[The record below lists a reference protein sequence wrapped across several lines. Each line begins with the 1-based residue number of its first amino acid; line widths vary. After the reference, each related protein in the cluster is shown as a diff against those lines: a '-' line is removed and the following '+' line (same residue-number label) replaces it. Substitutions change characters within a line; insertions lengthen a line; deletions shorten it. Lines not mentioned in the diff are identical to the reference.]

1 MTLHS
6 HKAGATRICVLFRR
20 TLLKFTLP
28 LLLLLL
34 FEITSKSVS
43 YDRQD
48 FFRVWIPRVLYF
60 LVEFYIAVTVL
71 ERELKEIASEN
82 LVRHDDIKKSMNFRE
97 LIKANFISVFG
108 YVTFVGETPS
118 SAILL
123 LKSFSVT
130 KEFSMLPPIFNFQT
144 PQKYPFWLK
153 WGGRIS
159 KWAMF
164 SFYFK
169 ATKVFYQIHEI
180 SWPIKLGF
188 KHSFRRLKIRAII
201 RVFVLLEQVI

>member
-1 MTLHS
+1 M
-6 HKAGATRICVLFRR
+6 
-20 TLLKFTLP
+20 
-28 LLLLLL
+28 
-34 FEITSKSVS
+34 
-43 YDRQD
+43 
-48 FFRVWIPRVLYF
+48 LYF

-144 PQKYPFWLK
+144 PQKYPF
-153 WGGRIS
+153 
-159 KWAMF
+159 
-164 SFYFK
+164 
-169 ATKVFYQIHEI
+169 
-180 SWPIKLGF
+180 
-188 KHSFRRLKIRAII
+188 RLK
-201 RVFVLLEQVI
+201 